1 MTTRVSAAVVVILLL
16 PALIPARAED
26 AASGKSGDLWQVTQ
40 QMDMALPN
48 GMTMPAQTSKVCR
61 PKSDVIEPPKMGR
74 EDCKTDSVERNGKR
88 VDWKMSCKD
97 GTSGTGHVEYDRADH
112 YTGGMALS
120 MQQGEMKMKFE
131 GTRVGECDTD
141 DPASPQN
148 RVKQVQAQAAAAQA
162 QSANMMAQVCA
173 EGAAKGNSMMFVG
186 PMAQCKDPAQL
197 KAFCASLGTP
207 AGYDA
212 AASAPAGSGYGL
224 QESTG
229 VCKIDADKLK
239 QELCNAAA
247 SNASYDY
254 LGGHCPAEAKALAQ
268 KECAGRKYTSIAD
281 EKLRGFCARY
291 AQSLLGK

>member
-1 MTTRVSAAVVVILLL
+1 MITRVSAAVVVMLSLSAVV
-16 PALIPARAED
+16 PAHAED

-61 PKSDVIEPPKMGR
+61 PKSDVNEPPKMGR
-74 EDCKTDSVERNGKR
+74 DDCKMDSVERSGKR
-88 VDWKMSCKD
+88 VDWKVTCKD
-97 GTSGTGHVEYDRADH
+97 GTSGTGHMEYDRPDH
-112 YTGGMALS
+112 YTGSMALT
-120 MQQGEMKMKFE
+120 MQQGDMKMKFE
-131 GTRVGECDTD
+131 GTRVGECDTN

-148 RVKQVQAQAAAAQA
+148 RVKQIQAQAAAAQA
-162 QSANMMAQVCA
+162 QSANMMVQVCA
-173 EGAAKGNSMMFVG
+173 EGAAKASSMMFVG

-197 KAFCASLGTP
+197 AAFCASLATP

-212 AASAPAGSGYGL
+212 VAAVPAGAGYGL
-224 QESTG
+224 KESMG
-229 VCKIDADKLK
+229 VCKLDADTLK
-239 QELCNAAA
+239 KGFCASAA

-254 LGGHCPAEAKALAQ
+254 LGEHCPADAKALAQ